1 LPEQSEDMSA
11 MSYADYY
18 DVQADATGWLG
29 PEVVFGLAYEYIR
42 AGDTLLDIGIG
53 TGLGSLLFHK
63 AGLRVLGMDISEE
76 MLEGTRSK
84 SFAAGLTSHDLTSLP
99 YPYDDESL
107 DHAICV
113 GVLQFFEDPSVVFR
127 EAARMLRDGGVL
139 AFTVLDRGSSD
150 PSEMIVG
157 PEHTGSDESVTMYM
171 HDAEGIHQMLVEHAF
186 AVPRELEFTAYMDEE
201 REKRL
206 RLRAY
211 LALRN
216 PRGRSR

>member
-1 LPEQSEDMSA
+1 MAEQAEDRNSVP
-11 MSYADYY
+11 YADYY
-18 DVQADATGWLG
+18 DAEADATGWLG
-29 PEVVFGLAYEYIR
+29 PEVVFGLAYDHIR
-42 AGDTLLDIGIG
+42 PGDTLLDIGIG
-53 TGLGSLLFHK
+53 TGLGSVLFHK
-63 AGLRVLGMDISEE
+63 AGLRVFGMDISEE

-84 SFAAGLTSHDLTSLP
+84 GFAAGLTSHDLASPP
-99 YPYDDESL
+99 YPYGDESL

-113 GVLQFFEDPSVVFR
+113 GVLQFFEDPRAVFR

-139 AFTVLDRGSSD
+139 AFTVLDRGPSD
-150 PSEMIVG
+150 PGEVTVG

-171 HDAEGIHQMLVEHAF
+171 HDSEGIHRMLLNHSF
-186 AVPRELEFTAYMDEE
+186 TLRRELEFTAYMDEE

-216 PRGRSR
+216 PRT